1 MIPNIFSNKG
11 GHMKTTLKV
20 MIGLAAVALIIT
32 AASAQFSKPE
42 EAIKYRQAAMF
53 LIGQHFSRL
62 GAMVKGQQPY
72 DREAF
77 ARNAALVET
86 LSKLPWEAFLVAGS
100 DEGETTMKSDVLRN
114 QPKFK
119 EAAEQMETE
128 VAKLVTA
135 ANADDFNATK
145 AQFGAV
151 GKTCKNC
158 HGEFRK

>member
-1 MIPNIFSNKG
+1 
-11 GHMKTTLKV
+11 

-42 EAIKYRQAAMF
+42 DAIKYRQAVMF

-62 GAMVKGQQPY
+62 GMMVKDQQAY
-72 DREAF
+72 EREAF

-86 LSKLPWEAFLVAGS
+86 LSQLPWEAFFVAGS
-100 DEGETTMKSDVLRN
+100 DEGQTTMKSDVLRN
-114 QPKFK
+114 QSEFK
-119 EAAEQMETE
+119 EAAQQMETE
-128 VAKLVTA
+128 VAKLVTT
-135 ANADDFNATK
+135 ANADDFNAIK
-145 AQFGAV
+145 GQFGAV